1 MAPTPVEAKI
11 DKRIELLRDSVE
23 LKLNKDMDAL
33 LKSRLETAARIFTA
47 FGIKTIL
54 DVKEI
59 ARTTAI
65 AEVKKTLSID
75 DPNSDFRRDIDKVV
89 ARGLIDSYLLSLAKS
104 KQDRFADDLSI
115 SETDF
120 RRLQN
125 LVTDPQSNTKDFSDA
140 IEVLTKSSPRTQNE
154 AIDRLIIALASGSD
168 TKYKWIIEQPEKRA
182 ALFALYA
189 R

>member
-1 MAPTPVEAKI
+1 
-11 DKRIELLRDSVE
+11 
-23 LKLNKDMDAL
+23 
-33 LKSRLETAARIFTA
+33 
-47 FGIKTIL
+47 
-54 DVKEI
+54 VKEI

-65 AEVKKTLSID
+65 SEVKKTLSID

-104 KQDRFADDLSI
+104 KQDQLAVDLPI

-140 IEVLTKSSPRTQNE
+140 IEVLTRSSPRTQNE
-154 AIDRLIIALASGSD
+154 GIDRLIIALASGSD
-168 TKYKWIIEQPEKRA
+168 SKYKWIVEQPEKRA
-182 ALFALYA
+182 AIFTLFLGDKLVPVAKTILSNGDSNKELLVATIKYA
-189 R
+189 GHQTSDTSS